1 MQSSKLSHR
10 PNHDYKPSDPANSRG
25 NSQVLDTS
33 LVFFTWYDPST
44 LPLTQKIQQAMTRY
58 KEKHEGRNAN
68 YCLVSQKLPET
79 VYQEVLAGELGIK
92 IELCQYLGLDTIYLT
107 ELAPGGAS

>member
-1 MQSSKLSHR
+1 MQASKLSYNQ
-10 PNHDYKPSDPANSRG
+10 NHDYNDPANSRG
-25 NSQVLDTS
+25 KSQALDTS
-33 LVFFTWYDPST
+33 LVFFTWYDSST
-44 LPLTQKIQQAMTRY
+44 ISLTQKIQQAMARY
-58 KEKHEGRNAN
+58 KEKHGGRSAN

-79 VYQEVLAGELGIK
+79 VYQEVMAGELGIK